1 MASIS
6 LKSVTLD
13 FPIYGSNSRSFKKQL
28 IKLGTGGAIQQ
39 SENDIIIVRAIDN
52 ISVELASGDFVGL
65 IGHNGAGK
73 STLLRL
79 LSGIYEPTSGQLSV
93 KGKVSSLLDL
103 SLGLDPESTGYENIF
118 IYGLIRG
125 HSRKEILARAK
136 EIIDFTELGDYISMP
151 IRTYSD
157 GMRLRL
163 AFSLATTLSAE
174 ILILDEV
181 VGAGDRSFM
190 GKAQKRLECLV
201 KESELVVFASHSE
214 ELIRQFCNKVIWLE
228 AGRIVFFGDVAEC
241 FQRYNSA

>member
-13 FPIYGSNSRSFKKQL
+13 FPLYGSSSRSFKKQL
-28 IKLGTGGAIQQ
+28 IRLGTGGAIYQ
-39 SENDIIIVRAIDN
+39 SENEIITVRAIDN
-52 ISVELASGDFVGL
+52 VSAELASGDFVGL

-79 LSGIYEPTSGQLSV
+79 LSGIYEPTAGQLSIN
-93 KGKVSSLLDL
+93 GKVSSLLDL

-125 HSRKEILARAK
+125 YSRKEILARSK

-163 AFSLATTLSAE
+163 AFSLATTLSAQ

-181 VGAGDRSFM
+181 VGAGDRFFM

-214 ELIRQFCNKVIWLE
+214 ELIRQFCNKVMWLE
-228 AGRIVFFGDVAEC
+228 AGRVVFFGDVAEC
-241 FQRYNSA
+241 FQRYNST